1 MKNIKKLA
9 VAFILFLGVT
19 TYTNAQSKVAHIDV
33 QQLLTEMPAYQQ
45 VQTEL
50 QKLEQTYTADIQA
63 SVKEIQAKTKAIQDE
78 INSLTDE
85 QIKAREAEFNK
96 KAQEL
101 QSMEASIQE
110 TRQTLAQDLQQKSQ
124 EKLAPLYKKIQDA
137 IDAVAKAQ
145 GYDYVLNA
153 AQGGGVIVANGKNLL
168 ADVKKQLGI

>member
-9 VAFILFLGVT
+9 VAFILFIGVT

-63 SVKEIQAKTKAIQDE
+63 SVKEIQAKTKAIQEE
-78 INSLTDE
+78 INGLTDE
-85 QIKAREAEFNK
+85 QIKAREEEFNK
-96 KAQEL
+96 KAMEL

-137 IDAVAKAQ
+137 IDAVAAAQ
-145 GYDYVLNA
+145 GYDYVLNS
-153 AQGGGVIVANGKNLL
+153 AQGGGVIVANGKDLL